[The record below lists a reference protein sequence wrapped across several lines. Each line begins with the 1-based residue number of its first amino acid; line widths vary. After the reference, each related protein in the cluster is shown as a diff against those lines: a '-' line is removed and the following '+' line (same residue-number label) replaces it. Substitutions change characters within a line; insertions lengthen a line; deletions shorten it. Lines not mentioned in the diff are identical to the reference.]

1 MTPPKADY
9 IAADF
14 FLGKTNPCSHAADPT
29 LSEGNRS
36 IDECIGDNATSETH
50 DFAFDAD
57 LLLVV
62 IRPLM
67 NGFRV
72 AQND

>member
-1 MTPPKADY
+1 M
-9 IAADF
+9 
-14 FLGKTNPCSHAADPT
+14 
-29 LSEGNRS
+29 R
-36 IDECIGDNATSETH
+36 IGDNATSETH